1 MEAARLR
8 QRRSSRGW
16 TREKVRALRSR
27 TMPKENDLEGTQ
39 DQGGKHGG
47 QAGMPTS
54 EARPLARRPV
64 WGGGVAA
71 RAWRASAAAG
81 ARVRAFPRL
90 ILVDLADPAGVFAS
104 QTRRGFLHQPP
115 KAGGLRALTPP
126 PSSSVLR

>member
-47 QAGMPTS
+47 QAGMPKWESPPQDHRS
-54 EARPLARRPV
+54 EERRVGKECRTPSAQNASIKQAHHDPLRRT
-64 WGGGVAA
+64 
-71 RAWRASAAAG
+71 
-81 ARVRAFPRL
+81 VRTTVR
-90 ILVDLADPAGVFAS
+90 
-104 QTRRGFLHQPP
+104 
-115 KAGGLRALTPP
+115 
-126 PSSSVLR
+126 